1 MNYEDLKQRLDVYLH
16 DSETFWNEFY
26 SNCER
31 NIPFFEN
38 KPDENLVNYVKLGFL
53 NAGKAL
59 ELGCGTGRNAIFL
72 AENGYKVDAVD
83 LSEQSIKWAN
93 ERATERNLEI
103 NFINQNI
110 FELNVEHAKYD
121 LIYDSGCFQ
130 HIAPHRRVD

>member
-1 MNYEDLKQRLDVYLH
+1 M
-16 DSETFWNEFY
+16 
-26 SNCER
+26 
-31 NIPFFEN
+31 
-38 KPDENLVNYVKLGFL
+38 
-53 NAGKAL
+53 
-59 ELGCGTGRNAIFL
+59 
-72 AENGYKVDAVD
+72 DAVD